1 MLKNKGDAFRD
12 TVAELLRAAGFGPVE
27 TEQKMKF
34 KKANISAIW
43 RRQTIDGPVTYAIEA
58 KNHARTIS
66 LKECSLF
73 VAQYGELVRAG
84 AIDRARLV
92 SKGPVSAER
101 QKKIRRA
108 LGRNL
113 DCLTCSELQR
123 RLLVLDSYLADLA
136 TQFRDGGIN
145 SYYVAAGLA
154 ARQNKQGNED
164 EAAGVFRQEQSDDCE
179 HWLVLWPHLYGS
191 RSAVAEHLGLPIWCF
206 LDDFR
211 QDHREEQQEV
221 ERSSGERQLDAKTV
235 QTISGLAR
243 VR

>member
-1 MLKNKGDAFRD
+1 
-12 TVAELLRAAGFGPVE
+12 
-27 TEQKMKF
+27 
-34 KKANISAIW
+34 
-43 RRQTIDGPVTYAIEA
+43 
-58 KNHARTIS
+58 
-66 LKECSLF
+66 
-73 VAQYGELVRAG
+73 
-84 AIDRARLV
+84 
-92 SKGPVSAER
+92 
-101 QKKIRRA
+101 
-108 LGRNL
+108 
-113 DCLTCSELQR
+113 
-123 RLLVLDSYLADLA
+123 LLVLDSYLADLA